1 MQAPAWNGC
10 LLNIIITSKCNQA
23 EYCTVILKT
32 IDMMDNR
39 RNRKADRR
47 WPVASIHPCRLPD
60 QIRVRPGNL
69 LCLLRWKLP
78 DIILIFLKPMYIL
91 FHELFVVKILL
102 NNHMGHRKG
111 KRSIRPRRDLQM
123 NIRLLHSHC
132 ITRIHR
138 NNLHATLFK
147 LLYIFPM
154 VVLEWNRLLVQSK
167 IVFVCARSGKQIPF
181 P

>member
-1 MQAPAWNGC
+1 
-10 LLNIIITSKCNQA
+10 
-23 EYCTVILKT
+23 
-32 IDMMDNR
+32 MMDNR
-39 RNRKADRR
+39 RNRKLDSRR
-47 WPVASIHPCRLPD
+47 LVAGIEPCRLPD

-69 LCLLRWKLP
+69 LYLLRWKLP
-78 DIILIFLKPMYIL
+78 NIILIFLKPMYIL

-138 NNLHATLFK
+138 NDLHTP
-147 LLYIFPM
+147 LL
-154 VVLEWNRLLVQSK
+154 
-167 IVFVCARSGKQIPF
+167 
-181 P
+181 